1 MTIQTKKSTKRTPFL
16 HQTTNNTTLLA
27 PTSIIMNES
36 VVKESKSGD
45 NAKEVYPRGGTTNL
59 SKT

>member
-1 MTIQTKKSTKRTPFL
+1 MTIQTQKAQKEHHFL

-36 VVKESKSGD
+36 VFKKVKESKSEGD
-45 NAKEVYPRGGTTNL
+45 KAKKPY
-59 SKT
+59 S